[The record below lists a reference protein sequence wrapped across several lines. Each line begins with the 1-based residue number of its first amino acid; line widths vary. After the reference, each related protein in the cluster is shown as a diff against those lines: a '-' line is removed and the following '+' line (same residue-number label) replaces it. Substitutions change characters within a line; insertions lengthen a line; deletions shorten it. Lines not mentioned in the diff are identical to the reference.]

1 MIKKKNYRTKK
12 SGSENRSFTY
22 LFFSFLLA
30 FLVPMAGVAQEPYA
44 VLSSDNS
51 VLTFYYDDQKAA
63 RNGMDIGPFWR
74 SNYQSWYWQRES
86 ITNVVFDDSFAGCT
100 TLTSTAYW
108 FDRLQNLSSITGIS
122 NLKTDNVKDMSEM
135 FSNCSSLTSLDV
147 TGFKTDKVE
156 YMSYIFYNCSGLTSL
171 DVTGFK
177 TDKVENMAGMF
188 CGCRGLTSLDV
199 TGFKTD
205 NVRSMGYMFS
215 GCSGLTSLDVTGFKT
230 DLVTW
235 MTGMFSGCSG
245 LTSLDVTGFK
255 TDNVTEMVFMFSDCS
270 GLTSLDLS
278 GFKTN
283 NVKDMRNMFEGC
295 SGLTTIYAGVGWSTA
310 KVTYGEDIFAGCT
323 SLVGGA
329 GTLWDES
336 HTDYAYARIDGGS
349 GKPGYFTRKDS
360 FAEQSEGDINGDGMV
375 GSDDVMILVSVMMG
389 GDKDK
394 LADADLNHDGKV
406 NVADV
411 VVLINM
417 ITTRK

>member
-135 FSNCSSLTSLDV
+135 FSNCSS
-147 TGFKTDKVE
+147 
-156 YMSYIFYNCSGLTSL
+156 
-171 DVTGFK
+171 
-177 TDKVENMAGMF
+177 
-188 CGCRGLTSLDV
+188 LTSLDV